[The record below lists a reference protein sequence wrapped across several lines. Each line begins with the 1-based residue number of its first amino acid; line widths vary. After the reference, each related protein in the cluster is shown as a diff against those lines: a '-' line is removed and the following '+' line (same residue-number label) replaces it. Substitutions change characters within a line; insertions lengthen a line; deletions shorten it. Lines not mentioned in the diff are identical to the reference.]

1 MPTLQLSRSLR
12 LWLAVAVAALAM
24 RVTLDEAFA

>member
-1 MPTLQLSRSLR
+1 MATLFIPRSLR
-12 LWLAVAVAALAM
+12 LWLAIAAAVLAT